1 MSLQVHIS
9 KLIVETALFSFL
21 IEGGVLK
28 SSNMGCNTSKLPLAN
43 TPVASSVASA
53 VSSLAQDTKS
63 ADPLTNKSNNLMT
76 NLAEKTNKSNDL
88 ITNLAEKTT
97 KASDHMT
104 NLAEKTNKSNDLM
117 TNLAEK
123 TNKSNDFM
131 TNLAEKTNKS
141 NDLMTNLTE
150 KTTKASDLMT
160 NMADKANKSNDLL
173 KLSSEDPQNIL
184 KSAMKNVIMKENVLN
199 RMGNYYHLI
208 KCYMFYI

>member
-1 MSLQVHIS
+1 M
-9 KLIVETALFSFL
+9 
-21 IEGGVLK
+21 K
-28 SSNMGCNTSKLPLAN
+28 SPKMGCNTSKLPLAN

-76 NLAEKTNKSNDL
+76 NLAEKTIKSN
-88 ITNLAEKTT
+88 E
-97 KASDHMT
+97 
-104 NLAEKTNKSNDLM
+104 LM

-208 KCYMFYI
+208 KCYMFNI